1 MMPQKSIVVKNHLS
15 KTLSYR
21 SVPIYAYV
29 GGGNLQVNKHA
40 PLRIKVNPNVDSL
53 GSCLH
58 GALFSVHVEA

>member
-1 MMPQKSIVVKNHLS
+1 MPS
-15 KTLSYR
+15 
-21 SVPIYAYV
+21 YAYV

-58 GALFSVHVEA
+58 GALFSVHVEAWAHQGFSEEGSLIP